1 MPNRTRLGE
10 ILSEANCV
18 LSDELNGLLDDA
30 AFQGVR
36 PLTLVEA
43 ETMSHIVLN
52 IETAAELVR
61 MLRRK
66 VQDGARFP
74 G

>member
-10 ILSEANCV
+10 AISEANCV

-30 AFQGVR
+30 AFQDVY
-36 PLTLVEA
+36 PLSLAEA
-43 ETMSHIVLN
+43 ETLSRIALN
-52 IETAAELVR
+52 IETATELIR